1 MIVLVGILVVV
12 AGFATRRNPLLVV
25 GAAGIL
31 TGLLGG
37 MSPLKVLEAFG
48 TGFASSR
55 SVTLF
60 AITLPVIGLL
70 ERHGLQEQARTLM
83 NKLAKASA
91 GRVLAVYLVVRQLTA
106 AFGLTGLG
114 GPAQA
119 VRPMVAPMAEA
130 AAERRHGT
138 LTDKARER
146 LRSFAA
152 SADNVGLF
160 FGEDCFLAVGS
171 ILLIT
176 GFVDATYHTDLE
188 PVQLALWAIPTAV
201 CATLIHG
208 ARLLRLDRT
217 LARDLPAGPSAAAA
231 AITEPAA
238 TTAPA
243 TTADRTEETTK

>member
-25 GAAGIL
+25 GAAGVL

-83 NKLAKASA
+83 NRLAKASA

-106 AFGLTGLG
+106 AFGLPGLG

-138 LTDKARER
+138 LTERARER
-146 LRSFAA
+146 VRSFAA

-208 ARLLRLDRT
+208 ARLLRLDHV
-217 LARDLPAGPSAAAA
+217 LARDL
-231 AITEPAA
+231 
-238 TTAPA
+238 TTAAPTSA
-243 TTADRTEETTK
+243 TAADRTEETAK